1 MNTSETLRARYAFGI
16 TLFVVV
22 IILGLFF
29 MNKKAAAPSTV
40 GDMATTT
47 PVGTSTNTVAGGTS
61 VDLGNG
67 VVAHLPPGAH
77 ITVLDNKI
85 PTPPLT
91 TPIVFV
97 SSVSP
102 EAQSVI
108 RTNEEATVAELKKDS
123 TRVDLWLK
131 LGGYRKMAGD
141 YEGAAAAW
149 QYVATAGPKSINYV
163 AYGNLGDLYMNFLK
177 DYTKA
182 ESNYKIAITLS
193 PTTIDYYRNL
203 SMLYTNQ
210 LHDTA
215 KARATL
221 EAGLKAN
228 PQNPDLTNL
237 LKALQ

>member
-67 VVAHLPPGAH
+67 VVAHVPPGAH

-163 AYGNLGDLYMNFLK
+163 AYGNLGDLYMNYLK
-177 DYTKA
+177 NYPVA
-182 ESNYKIAITLS
+182 ESDYQKAIAIN
-193 PTTIDYYRNL
+193 PQVIDYYR
-203 SMLYTNQ
+203 SLYTLYKYLYKTNTSAAADILAQ
-210 LHDTA
+210 
-215 KARATL
+215 
-221 EAGLKAN
+221 GLKAN
-228 PQNPDLTNL
+228 PGNADL
-237 LKALQ
+237 LQLQKQ